1 MKDQLV
7 LVNISNLEITSIFKN
22 VKKIFKMLYAIG
34 YDIYFWDCITK
45 LSGPMPRSEFMN
57 YLVEIYDLKMQ
68 GGKYKPIE

>member
-1 MKDQLV
+1 
-7 LVNISNLEITSIFKN
+7 
-22 VKKIFKMLYAIG
+22 MLYAIG

-57 YLVEIYDLKMQ
+57 YFVEIYGLKMQ

>member
-34 YDIYFWDCITK
+34 YGIYF
-45 LSGPMPRSEFMN
+45 
-57 YLVEIYDLKMQ
+57 
-68 GGKYKPIE
+68 